1 MTMTALELLE
11 EQHREVDDTIAR
23 ILEADEPDEKQRLFD
38 KLADSLAAH
47 STIEEKRF
55 YPAVRN
61 EQTED
66 LIKESYD
73 EHAEIKELLAEM
85 MDLDIEDDEFEDQLA
100 ALQEKITKHAHEEE
114 EGELFPRVL
123 KSIALAELEELGK
136 QLRELYETEMLSEPR
151 MRLPQ
156 PAEEQPGV
164 EAEAP
169 PPPSRS

>member
-1 MTMTALELLE
+1 MTALELLE

-23 ILEADEPDEKQRLFD
+23 ILEAEDADEKQRLFD
-38 KLADSLAAH
+38 KLADAIAAH
-47 STIEEKRF
+47 GTIEEKRF

-100 ALQEKITKHAHEEE
+100 VLQEKITKHAHEEE

-123 KSIALAELEELGK
+123 KSMALAELEALGK
-136 QLRELYETEMLSEPR
+136 DLRELYETEMQSEPR
-151 MRLPQ
+151 SRLPQ
-156 PAEEQPGV
+156 PEEEQPAI

-169 PPPSRS
+169 PPTRS